1 MVVCVK
7 SSLLLQ
13 LAFGL
18 LCRYSSLLPR
28 MHLRGGEE
36 GEGEEGEEVEYEEE
50 GKRGARRG
58 EGR

>member
-28 MHLRGGEE
+28 MHLRGKEE
-36 GEGEEGEEVEYEEE
+36 GEGEEGEKVLGGGGEGGEE
-50 GKRGARRG
+50 RRG
-58 EGR
+58 